1 MTPARPVVISA
12 VPTPFDDRERLAQD
26 AFRALLARLD
36 DVGIDAVFVAGTT
49 GEFTA
54 LDDSER
60 LETFRLAIAQFG
72 PDRVFAHVGAPSAFQ
87 AERLTRQAR
96 EVGARRLAAVTPF
109 FQPAPPEQIVEYYRR
124 IVGAADGGEVY
135 AYLFRLRTT
144 TVAPPS
150 LLGQLA
156 DVGVA
161 GVKISGES
169 DDAVQAYLDAAP
181 GGFTVYSGNDTSL
194 RWLMQQGGHGIVSG
208 VSSAYPEPFI
218 RLRDAIIACDESAI
232 QSAERV
238 VSRAV
243 DAVRAGNVGHLK
255 AAITV
260 RGIPAGN
267 VRTATE
273 PVPAA
278 DQHELLELARRL

>member
-1 MTPARPVVISA
+1 MNPARPVVISA
-12 VPTPFDDRERLAQD
+12 VPTPFDEHERLATD
-26 AFRALLARLD
+26 ALRSLLARLD
-36 DVGIDAVFVAGTT
+36 ENGIDAVFVAGTT

-54 LDDSER
+54 LDDAER
-60 LETFRLAIAQFG
+60 VETFRVALEQFG
-72 PDRVFAHVGAPSAFQ
+72 SERVFAHVGAPSAFQ

-96 EVGARRLAAVTPF
+96 EVGARKVAAVTPF

-124 IVGAADGGEVY
+124 IVAASDGGEVY

-150 LLGQLA
+150 LLPRLA
-156 DVGVA
+156 EVGVA

-169 DDAVQAYLDAAP
+169 DVAVQAYLDAAP
-181 GGFTVYSGNDTSL
+181 PSFRVYSGNDTSL
-194 RWLMQQGGHGIVSG
+194 RWLLEHGGHGIVSG

-218 RLRDAIIACDESAI
+218 RLREAIVAGEESAI
-232 QSAERV
+232 QAAERV
-238 VSRAV
+238 VARAV
-243 DAVRAGNVGHLK
+243 EAVRAGNVGHLK

-278 DQHELLELARRL
+278 DQHELAELARRL